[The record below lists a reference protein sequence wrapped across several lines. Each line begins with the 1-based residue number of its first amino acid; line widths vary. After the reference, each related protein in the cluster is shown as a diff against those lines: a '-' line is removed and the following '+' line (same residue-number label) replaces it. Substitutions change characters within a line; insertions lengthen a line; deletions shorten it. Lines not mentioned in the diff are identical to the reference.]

1 MEKGFLTNE
10 KSKKRWTTL
19 SVDLELKED
28 LQKVM
33 IKMNKKMCYNS
44 IIKKLVEEYLEKK
57 ETN

>member
-44 IIKKLVEEYLEKK
+44 IIKKLVAEYLEK
-57 ETN
+57 